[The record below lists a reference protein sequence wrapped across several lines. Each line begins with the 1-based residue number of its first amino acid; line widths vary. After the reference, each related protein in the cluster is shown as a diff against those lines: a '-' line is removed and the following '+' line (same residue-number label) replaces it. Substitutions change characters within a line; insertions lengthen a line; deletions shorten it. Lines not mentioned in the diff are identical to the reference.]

1 MTLPLVPGVD
11 PSGVIVKLGDG
22 VTHRKVG
29 DRVTVA
35 LRLGNRNSG
44 ADALRL
50 LGVHAWGGYAE
61 YVRALAVNTTIV
73 PDNVDFP
80 VATVVRA
87 MRRWRSTCCRTTPRS
102 NPANGCW

>member
-1 MTLPLVPGVD
+1 MRAGKYARPVTLPLVPGVD
-11 PSGVIVKLGDG
+11 PSGVIVKLGEG

-35 LRLGNRNSG
+35 LRLGNQNSG

-61 YVRALAVNTTIV
+61 YVRAS
-73 PDNVDFP
+73 
-80 VATVVRA
+80 
-87 MRRWRSTCCRTTPRS
+87 RRTPRS
-102 NPANGCW
+102 FRTTSISRPRRW